1 MTLRVIIADDEP
13 LAREQL
19 RHLLS
24 AEPGVTVTKECG
36 NGPETVAAVRADRP
50 DLLLL
55 DVQMP
60 DLDGFGVLCEL
71 RTDETPAVIFVTAYD
86 QYALKAFEVRAL
98 DYLLKPVDPR
108 RLKEAL
114 QRVRARISDPGPRPP
129 DPALADLLREAEE
142 RRRVLQRLPVPEGDR
157 ILFLPVDSIV
167 CLEASGNYVRVH
179 VPGASYIRRE
189 TLAGIAQKLDP
200 SKFARVHR
208 SFIVNLDRVRELI
221 PWFHRTYI
229 LVLETGQRVRVSRS
243 FREPVEALLG
253 RDPKR
258 ASR

>member
-1 MTLRVIIADDEP
+1 VTLRVIIADDEP

-19 RHLLS
+19 GYLL
-24 AEPGVTVTKECG
+24 AAQPGVEVVKECG
-36 NGPETVAAVRADRP
+36 SGPDTVGAVRALKP

-71 RTDETPAVIFVTAYD
+71 KPEETPPVIFVTAYD
-86 QYALKAFEVRAL
+86 QYALRAFEVRAL

-108 RLKEAL
+108 RLAEAL
-114 QRVRARISDPGPRPP
+114 RRVRSRLEDPGPRRTEG
-129 DPALADLLREAEE
+129 ALGDLLREAEE
-142 RRRVLQRLPVPEGDR
+142 RRRVWQRLPVPAGDR

-179 VPGASYIRRE
+179 VAGASYQRRE
-189 TLAGIAQKLDP
+189 TLAGLAQKLDP
-200 SKFARVHR
+200 SRFARVHR
-208 SFIVNLDRVRELI
+208 SFIVNLERVRELI

-229 LVLETGQRVRVSRS
+229 LVLENGRRVRVSRT

-253 RDPKR
+253 RTPKP
-258 ASR
+258 